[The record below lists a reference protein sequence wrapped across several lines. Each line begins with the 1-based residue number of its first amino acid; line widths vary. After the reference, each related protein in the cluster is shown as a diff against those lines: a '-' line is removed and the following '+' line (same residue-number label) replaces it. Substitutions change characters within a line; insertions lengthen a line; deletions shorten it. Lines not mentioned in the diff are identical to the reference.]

1 MENINTTYLIVGFL
15 VLGML
20 TILFS
25 YSFQKPELLLLS
37 IISFILGILIWR
49 FGYFIG
55 PMISSVFKISTKFGE
70 YELTPEQDIIIKKT
84 DNGYYASMFL
94 SIALKDS
101 STFKTEGQN
110 LMLMQMFEKAI
121 TSLRGTT
128 KISVI
133 ITNVDVSEFLEKLIE
148 KRSLAEQKR
157 SQLKQNSAQAAILD
171 REIEAYNIQIKQIST
186 GEKPMQV
193 LAYAQVSAYAPTKN
207 QVMQK
212 VRNQAQQTLAVLAN
226 ALATEVTILN
236 GRDIL
241 SCFEWEIISPVSKT
255 QIENELS

>member
-1 MENINTTYLIVGFL
+1 MQNINTTYLVVGFL
-15 VLGML
+15 VLGIL
-20 TILFS
+20 TVLFS
-25 YSFQKPELLLLS
+25 YSFQRPEILFLS
-37 IISFILGILIWR
+37 IICFILGIIIWR
-49 FGYFIG
+49 FGYFLG
-55 PMISSVFKISTKFGE
+55 PLLSSLFKITIKFGD
-70 YELTPEQDIIIKKT
+70 YELTPEQDMIIKKT
-84 DNGYYASMFL
+84 ENGYYASMFL

-128 KISVI
+128 KISLI

-157 SQLKQNSAQAAILD
+157 SQLKANSAQAAILD
-171 REIEAYNIQIKQIST
+171 REIESYNIQIKQIST

-212 VRNQAQQTLAVLAN
+212 VKNQAQQTAAILAN
-226 ALATEVTILN
+226 ALATEVTLLN
-236 GRDIL
+236 GKDIL
-241 SCFEWEIISPVSKT
+241 SCFEWEVISPVSKA